1 MTELFKIFTVDQ
13 AEADRLA
20 ASTNEPH
27 QHEFEEL
34 LVGIEGELEH
44 FIDFRSETIE
54 APFVSFVAK
63 GKVHRVVPRAKDGRI
78 KIWVMRF
85 KSEFIPETTFQLY
98 SYYHDE
104 ANMALEK
111 DRCFSRLELMCELMD
126 GEMKQET
133 PDYSVIRHLLSALF
147 TMIEAERK
155 KLQPPEEQNQNIQNI
170 TFKNFLKILEENF
183 RRPEGVEFY
192 AEKLFM
198 SSRNLNLITQNILQ
212 QSVSE
217 IIETRKLIE
226 AKNLLTSTDKNISEI
241 GFELGYNEK
250 SYFTSVFKKKSGQT
264 PSEFREEMRKL
275 L

>member
-1 MTELFKIFTVDQ
+1 MTDLFKIFTVDI
-13 AEADRLA
+13 AEAERIA
-20 ASTNEPH
+20 ALPNEPH

-44 FIDFRSETIE
+44 FIDFRSEIME
-54 APFVSFVAK
+54 APFISFVAK
-63 GKVHRVVPRAKDGRI
+63 GKVHRVIPRAKNGKC
-78 KIWVMRF
+78 KIWVIRF

-98 SYYHDE
+98 CYYHDE
-104 ANMALEK
+104 ANLALAN
-111 DRCFSRLELMCELMD
+111 DRCFSRLETTCEMMD
-126 GEMKQET
+126 EETKQDT

-147 TMIEAERK
+147 TMIEAERR
-155 KLQPPEEQNQNIQNI
+155 KLKPPEEENQSTQNI

-183 RRPEGVEFY
+183 RRSEGVEFY

-212 QSVSE
+212 PSVSE
-217 IIETRKLIE
+217 IIEARKLIE
-226 AKNLLTSTDKNISEI
+226 AKNLLTSTDKSISEI

-264 PSEFREEMRKL
+264 PSEFREQMKNL